1 MLEQQNE
8 HSIFI
13 TCHEMPRLPRNLHVV
28 ATSRSPGNAVR
39 GKYATRRNT
48 TRLRAAPATPNENAH
63 VQARATKHA
72 THLRTTP
79 HEYAKVLRLPRRTTF
94 HTSPNTSTCHEMT
107 REPFRTVIY
116 QKKTDTNPR
125 HAILCEPARLKRT
138 WIFHKNNFAWKF

>member
-116 QKKTDTNPR
+116 QKKRTPIPGTPFCASPR
-125 HAILCEPARLKRT
+125 G
-138 WIFHKNNFAWKF
+138 